1 MIPLILFVCLGIVI
15 LIIFEVRA
23 RKQNNMPTSDPSL
36 KGGESGD
43 AQKSFPSGEDLGE
56 ATDDGCCGEHL
67 VCERETLL
75 QTNAKVEYYDDEEL
89 DQLIGIAVEDYTQEQ
104 YQMIRDIFDTLQAKD
119 VPGWVRSI
127 QLRNIQLPLDIR
139 EEALL
144 IVVERRK
151 A

>member
-1 MIPLILFVCLGIVI
+1 MIPLILFVCLGFAI

-23 RKQNNMPTSDPSL
+23 RKDKSQHLSPSE
-36 KGGESGD
+36 GENTLPREEE
-43 AQKSFPSGEDLGE
+43 QKDSS
-56 ATDDGCCGEHL
+56 DDGCCGEHL

-75 QTNAKVEYYDDEEL
+75 QTNAEIIYYDDEEL
-89 DQLIGIAVEDYTQEQ
+89 DTLAGISPEEYTDEQ
-104 YQMIRDIFDTLQAKD
+104 YQMLRDVFNTLQVKD

>member
-1 MIPLILFVCLGIVI
+1 MWSSILPLLLFVALGIVI

-23 RKQNNMPTSDPSL
+23 RKQQRANSEPSERPITNSEASNSREEASDP
-36 KGGESGD
+36 
-43 AQKSFPSGEDLGE
+43 
-56 ATDDGCCGEHL
+56 DDGCCGEHL

-89 DQLIGIAVEDYTQEQ
+89 DALSGIPAEDYTEEQ
-104 YQMIRDIFDTLQAKD
+104 YQMIREVFNTLQVKD

>member
-1 MIPLILFVCLGIVI
+1 MSSSILPLILFVCLGIVI

-23 RKQNNMPTSDPSL
+23 RKDKSQHLSL
-36 KGGESGD
+36 SEGESTLPREEE
-43 AQKSFPSGEDLGE
+43 QKDSS
-56 ATDDGCCGEHL
+56 DDGCCGEHL

-89 DQLIGIAVEDYTQEQ
+89 DSLIGIPAEDYTKEQ
-104 YQMIRDIFDTLQAKD
+104 YQMIREVFNTLQAKD